1 MVKPVFTSY
10 AYLQTGKEYYLTL
23 VNSIW
28 PDSDPF
34 DATVDRPGIRID
46 LVWLKQGFYYVLYS
60 LIIGIELWIVTWK
73 DVVNDEDN
81 YAELLATTG
90 LVACLINVVNIPLL
104 WCVGII
110 KFLFTQ
116 IMRIIQHIQKA
127 DSEGTN

>member
-1 MVKPVFTSY
+1 M
-10 AYLQTGKEYYLTL
+10 

-90 LVACLINVVNIPLL
+90 LVACLINIISYL
-104 WCVGII
+104 VGIASMAW
-110 KFLFTQ
+110 LYRPT
-116 IMRIIQHIQKA
+116 
-127 DSEGTN
+127 DD

>member
-90 LVACLINVVNIPLL
+90 LVACLINIISYL
-104 WCVGII
+104 VGIASMAWMYRP
-110 KFLFTQ
+110 T
-116 IMRIIQHIQKA
+116 
-127 DSEGTN
+127 DD